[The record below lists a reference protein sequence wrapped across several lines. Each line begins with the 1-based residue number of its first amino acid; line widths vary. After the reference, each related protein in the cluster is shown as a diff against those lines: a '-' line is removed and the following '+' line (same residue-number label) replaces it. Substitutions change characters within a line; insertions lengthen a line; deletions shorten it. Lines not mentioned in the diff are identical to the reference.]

1 MPQRKPT
8 HAEAQEI
15 NEILAAVT
23 YDTAPHFGNNWK
35 RAATLCYELTGYKPP
50 GVCTSCRHA
59 VHDRLREA
67 VGLGIAR
74 RPKESERN
82 RRIAICHACP
92 VYRPS
97 TRSCGRFG
105 NKHTPFVEPDVV
117 LLDGVSVVPCGCL
130 IELKATFTSEQC
142 PAKKW

>member
-15 NEILAAVT
+15 NEILATVT
-23 YDTAPHFGNNWK
+23 YDQAPHFGNNWK
-35 RAATLCYELTGYKPP
+35 RASALCYELTGYKPP

-92 VYRPS
+92 AYTKR
-97 TRSCGRFG
+97 TDSCGRLIVDALS
-105 NKHTPFVEPDVV
+105 PRPV
-117 LLDGVSVVPCGCL
+117 LVDGAEVLPCGCN
-130 IELKATFTSEQC
+130 ITLKATFTSEQC
-142 PAKKW
+142 PANKW